1 MTTGT
6 PQVMLL
12 PTDCVQLL
20 SAFVES
26 AEKVL
31 KHV

>member
-1 MTTGT
+1 MTAT
-6 PQVMLL
+6 PLVMLL
-12 PTDCVQLL
+12 PTDCVQRL